1 MKLWCCYV
9 PNLGSYSYVKLGD
22 ISEVITKGTTAK
34 KFLNDG
40 VAFIKI
46 ESINSRTTLGNKL
59 SYISEEE
66 HKTYLKRSILK
77 EGDILFSIAGAL
89 GIVHIVQKEE
99 LPANTNQALSIIRL
113 KQKEKIEYVSWFLE
127 TPSIKKMILE
137 LKSIG
142 AQPNLSLE
150 QISNI
155 KIPMLSSNKLEHIVV
170 ELLNTIEKRIE
181 TQNKIIEEKKKL
193 IKVINNVL
201 FDSSM
206 KEQHKLNNL
215 LYQYGG
221 LSGKSASDFGSGFPY
236 ITFLSVLNNYYV
248 EIKQTG
254 LVKVSDNERQNIVN
268 YGDVILTLS
277 SETPEEVGVAAVSK
291 VNERVY
297 LNSFCMGLR
306 PLRHDL
312 LEQEY
317 IPWLFSTKAFRKH
330 IYPYAQG
337 STRFNLNVSSFM
349 NSSFFIPSKKEQIC
363 FSKLLNNLLLEV
375 EIEEKIIGR
384 YKEQKQY
391 LLKNLFI

>member
-1 MKLWCCYV
+1 M
-9 PNLGSYSYVKLGD
+9 GD

-181 TQNKIIEEKKKL
+181 TQNKIIEELQSLRKAIYYEQIKGAKKEEMMISDICDIGRGRVISQQEIAKQNNPIYPVFSSQTLNNGIMGYLDNYDFDGEYITWTTDGANAGTIFYHNGKFNCTNVCGTLKTNSEKVIPYYLFLALSHEAKRYVSTNLGNPKL
-193 IKVINNVL
+193 MNGTMAKIKIKVPSIVVQKTVVNG
-201 FDSSM
+201 SM
-206 KEQHKLNNL
+206 ILDRLIDIETKILN
-215 LYQYGG
+215 
-221 LSGKSASDFGSGFPY
+221 A
-236 ITFLSVLNNYYV
+236 
-248 EIKQTG
+248 
-254 LVKVSDNERQNIVN
+254 
-268 YGDVILTLS
+268 LS
-277 SETPEEVGVAAVSK
+277 S
-291 VNERVY
+291 
-297 LNSFCMGLR
+297 
-306 PLRHDL
+306 
-312 LEQEY
+312 
-317 IPWLFSTKAFRKH
+317 
-330 IYPYAQG
+330 
-337 STRFNLNVSSFM
+337 
-349 NSSFFIPSKKEQIC
+349 
-363 FSKLLNNLLLEV
+363 
-375 EIEEKIIGR
+375 
-384 YKEQKQY
+384 QKSY
-391 LLKNLFI
+391 FLANLFI

>member
-1 MKLWCCYV
+1 MEENKKNKIPNV

-181 TQNKIIEEKKKL
+181 TQNKIIEELKTLKAAISDLIFKALKCENIIIEKL
-193 IKVINNVL
+193 CSITTGKLDANAGNPNGKYRFYTCAEEYSFIDNYSFDCEAILISGNGANVGYV
-201 FDSSM
+201 
-206 KEQHKLNNL
+206 H
-215 LYQYGG
+215 QY
-221 LSGKSASDFGSGFPY
+221 SGKFNAYQRTYVLYDFKGISPTYLKYYLEVFLKQKINAEKNTGNTPY
-236 ITFLSVLNNYYV
+236 IRLNTIAKMAIKKPDKTTQEKIVSALDKISEKLSIEIRKIDLFKKQKSYFLS
-248 EIKQTG
+248 
-254 LVKVSDNERQNIVN
+254 
-268 YGDVILTLS
+268 
-277 SETPEEVGVAAVSK
+277 
-291 VNERVY
+291 
-297 LNSFCMGLR
+297 
-306 PLRHDL
+306 
-312 LEQEY
+312 
-317 IPWLFSTKAFRKH
+317 
-330 IYPYAQG
+330 
-337 STRFNLNVSSFM
+337 
-349 NSSFFIPSKKEQIC
+349 
-363 FSKLLNNLLLEV
+363 
-375 EIEEKIIGR
+375 
-384 YKEQKQY
+384 
-391 LLKNLFI
+391 NLFI

>member
-1 MKLWCCYV
+1 M
-9 PNLGSYSYVKLGD
+9 GD

-66 HKTYLKRSILK
+66 HKTYLKRSVLK

-181 TQNKIIEEKKKL
+181 TQNKIIEELKTLKAVISNLIFKALKCENIIIEKL
-193 IKVINNVL
+193 CSITTGKLDANAGNPNGKYRFYTCAEEYSFIDNYSFDCEAILISGNGANVGYV
-201 FDSSM
+201 
-206 KEQHKLNNL
+206 H
-215 LYQYGG
+215 QY
-221 LSGKSASDFGSGFPY
+221 SGKFNAYQRTYVLYDFKGISPTYLKYYLEVFLKQRINAEKNTGNTPY
-236 ITFLSVLNNYYV
+236 IRLNTIAKMAIKKPDKTTQEKIVSVLDKISEKLSIEIRKIDLFKKQKSYFLS
-248 EIKQTG
+248 
-254 LVKVSDNERQNIVN
+254 
-268 YGDVILTLS
+268 
-277 SETPEEVGVAAVSK
+277 
-291 VNERVY
+291 
-297 LNSFCMGLR
+297 
-306 PLRHDL
+306 
-312 LEQEY
+312 
-317 IPWLFSTKAFRKH
+317 
-330 IYPYAQG
+330 
-337 STRFNLNVSSFM
+337 
-349 NSSFFIPSKKEQIC
+349 
-363 FSKLLNNLLLEV
+363 
-375 EIEEKIIGR
+375 
-384 YKEQKQY
+384 
-391 LLKNLFI
+391 NLFI

>member
-1 MKLWCCYV
+1 MEENKKNKIPNV

-181 TQNKIIEEKKKL
+181 TQNKIIEELKTLKAVISDLIFKALKCENIIIEKL
-193 IKVINNVL
+193 CSITTGKLDANAGNPNGKYRFYTCAEEYSFIDNYSFDCEAILISGNGANVGYV
-201 FDSSM
+201 
-206 KEQHKLNNL
+206 H
-215 LYQYGG
+215 QY
-221 LSGKSASDFGSGFPY
+221 SGKFNAYQRTYVLYDFKGISPTYLKYYFEVFLKQRINAEKNTGNMPY
-236 ITFLSVLNNYYV
+236 IRLNTIAKMAIKKPDKTTQEKIVSVLDKISEKLSIEIRKIDLFKKQKSYFLS
-248 EIKQTG
+248 
-254 LVKVSDNERQNIVN
+254 
-268 YGDVILTLS
+268 
-277 SETPEEVGVAAVSK
+277 
-291 VNERVY
+291 
-297 LNSFCMGLR
+297 
-306 PLRHDL
+306 
-312 LEQEY
+312 
-317 IPWLFSTKAFRKH
+317 
-330 IYPYAQG
+330 
-337 STRFNLNVSSFM
+337 
-349 NSSFFIPSKKEQIC
+349 
-363 FSKLLNNLLLEV
+363 
-375 EIEEKIIGR
+375 
-384 YKEQKQY
+384 
-391 LLKNLFI
+391 NLFI

>member
-181 TQNKIIEEKKKL
+181 TQNKIIEKYESL
-193 IKVINNVL
+193 IKQLNDDIFSRGDNSKISDFIQELSKRNKEGAVTNVL
-201 FDSSM
+201 SVSNKNGFVKQSEQFEDKELASEDKTNYKIVQKGDFAFNPARINVGSIALLKNQEIGIVSPMYICFKAKNIPSEILESYFSS
-206 KEQHKLNNL
+206 
-215 LYQYGG
+215 
-221 LSGKSASDFGSGFPY
+221 
-236 ITFLSVLNNYYV
+236 
-248 EIKQTG
+248 
-254 LVKVSDNERQNIVN
+254 
-268 YGDVILTLS
+268 
-277 SETPEEVGVAAVSK
+277 
-291 VNERVY
+291 
-297 LNSFCMGLR
+297 
-306 PLRHDL
+306 
-312 LEQEY
+312 
-317 IPWLFSTKAFRKH
+317 
-330 IYPYAQG
+330 
-337 STRFNLNVSSFM
+337 SSFKKEM
-349 NSSFFIPSKKEQIC
+349 NKRLEGSVRMCLTIDGMKNIRFHNPSKKEIDILSRLTKLKELVVI
-363 FSKLLNNLLLEV
+363 SKRILDLYNS
-375 EIEEKIIGR
+375 
-384 YKEQKQY
+384 QKSY
-391 LLKNLFI
+391 LLSNLFI